1 MKRKVFLQNA
11 LTESLN
17 AENRFAG
24 VKRKWPPSGIP
35 SVFKHKA
42 IMGAPITVLEYQKF
56 SSRT

>member
-42 IMGAPITVLEYQKF
+42 IMGAPITVLEYQN
-56 SSRT
+56 